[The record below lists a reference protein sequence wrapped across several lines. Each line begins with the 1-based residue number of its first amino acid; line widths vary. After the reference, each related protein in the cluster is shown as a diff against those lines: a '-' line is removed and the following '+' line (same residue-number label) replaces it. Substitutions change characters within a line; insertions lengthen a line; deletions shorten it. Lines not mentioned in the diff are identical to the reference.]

1 MLTRVCVMSRAFD
14 SRNDRFSPF
23 YSHMNTP
30 RTVETQQMV
39 VEPERESDSWAVPG
53 GVLNERLTSGN
64 EPTVLLRKH
73 IVLPDREGME
83 LQVKSE
89 VVEASGLESK
99 ESRLPVGK
107 ELHGS
112 QVLAWQMWGTLYAV
126 ESDVSVPVTWFIN
139 GFWIPALLLDILGI
153 ILNVCNATGMPCFNH
168 EDSATSDEGSIQKL
182 KGHTAV
188 RCLEGR
194 YPKCKENGR

>member
-1 MLTRVCVMSRAFD
+1 MSRAFG

-23 YSHMNTP
+23 YSHINTP
-30 RTVETQQMV
+30 RTVGTEQMV
-39 VEPERESDSWAVPG
+39 VKPEQESDSWAVPG

-112 QVLAWQMWGTLYAV
+112 QVSASW
-126 ESDVSVPVTWFIN
+126 
-139 GFWIPALLLDILGI
+139 
-153 ILNVCNATGMPCFNH
+153 
-168 EDSATSDEGSIQKL
+168 EDPISGSL
-182 KGHTAV
+182 VHS
-188 RCLEGR
+188 C
-194 YPKCKENGR
+194 

>member
-1 MLTRVCVMSRAFD
+1 MMMLIRVCGMSRAFG
-14 SRNDRFSPF
+14 SKNDRFLPF

-30 RTVETQQMV
+30 RTVETEQMV
-39 VEPERESDSWAVPG
+39 MKPERESDSWAVPG

-73 IVLPDREGME
+73 IVLPEREGME

-89 VVEASGLESK
+89 LVEASGLESK

-112 QVLAWQMWGTLYAV
+112 QV
-126 ESDVSVPVTWFIN
+126 
-139 GFWIPALLLDILGI
+139 
-153 ILNVCNATGMPCFNH
+153 
-168 EDSATSDEGSIQKL
+168 SASCKDPISGSL
-182 KGHTAV
+182 VHS
-188 RCLEGR
+188 C
-194 YPKCKENGR
+194 